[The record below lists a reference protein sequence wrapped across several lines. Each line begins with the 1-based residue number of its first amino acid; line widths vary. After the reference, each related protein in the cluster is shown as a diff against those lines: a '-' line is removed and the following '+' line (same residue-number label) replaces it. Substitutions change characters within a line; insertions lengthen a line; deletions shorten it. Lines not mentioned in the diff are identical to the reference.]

1 MPCRNDRIDYKGTRK
16 KGELW
21 QQEHSRK
28 RFIDQKAAE
37 NMVKAMKAAKK
48 RPKEEYIDV
57 RASIERSVSL
67 LPKTL
72 RR

>member
-1 MPCRNDRIDYKGTRK
+1 MATRTFEK
-16 KGELW
+16 EIY
-21 QQEHSRK
+21 
-28 RFIDQKAAE
+28 IDQKAAE
-37 NMVKAMKAAKK
+37 NMVKAVREAKK
-48 RPKEEYIDV
+48 RPKEEHIDV

>member
-1 MPCRNDRIDYKGTRK
+1 MATRTFEK
-16 KGELW
+16 EIY
-21 QQEHSRK
+21 
-28 RFIDQKAAE
+28 IDQKAAE

-48 RPKEEYIDV
+48 RPKEEHIDIK
-57 RASIERSVSL
+57 ASIERSVSL

>member
-1 MPCRNDRIDYKGTRK
+1 MAARTFEKEIY
-16 KGELW
+16 
-21 QQEHSRK
+21 
-28 RFIDQKAAE
+28 IDQKAAE
-37 NMVKAMKAAKK
+37 NIVKAMKAAKK

>member
-1 MPCRNDRIDYKGTRK
+1 MAARTFEKEIY
-16 KGELW
+16 
-21 QQEHSRK
+21 
-28 RFIDQKAAE
+28 IDQKAVE
-37 NMVKAMKAAKK
+37 NMIKAMKAAKK
-48 RPKEEYIDV
+48 RSKEEYIDV